1 MVKQFVKKLQ
11 RTFLLAF
18 KGLFFVALFAAFFGL
33 FGLTERELWRASRTA
48 AISMSTFAVA
58 GICFIKIYGG
68 FAIGIKKSREIVY
81 SVLIATVIT
90 DLITYFQF
98 AIMLYN
104 YEKRAPFIEDLFTFL
119 GVVILQTIIINL
131 ATYLGNFLYFQVN
144 PPESVAV
151 IYGGKE
157 GLVSFVSKINKYK
170 KQYDIHTLCSVTDE
184 NIKQTIRDHQTI
196 FMYALKEADKARL
209 LEYCYKHNK
218 NVCFTPE
225 LADIIVKHSHHVLV
239 DDVTVLSSRVTGLT
253 FEQSVLKRA
262 LDILV
267 SVVALIVSSPIMLI
281 EALAI
286 KLEDGGPVFFKQP
299 RVTKDGAIFQV
310 LKFRTMIVDAD
321 KNKKRLAS
329 QDDDRIT
336 KVGRIVR
343 KLRID
348 ELPQFIN
355 ILKGEMSVVGPRPEQ
370 AEITEKYV
378 EVLPE
383 FRYRLKVKAG
393 LTGLAQILGKYNT
406 TPKDKLILD
415 LIYIEQYSIWVDLKL
430 MLQTVKVLF
439 KSDSTEGVIG
449 ELPIDLEKHREEL
462 FGPEDPS
469 KEENQE

>member
-1 MVKQFVKKLQ
+1 M
-11 RTFLLAF
+11 
-18 KGLFFVALFAAFFGL
+18 
-33 FGLTERELWRASRTA
+33 
-48 AISMSTFAVA
+48 
-58 GICFIKIYGG
+58 
-68 FAIGIKKSREIVY
+68 
-81 SVLIATVIT
+81 
-90 DLITYFQF
+90 
-98 AIMLYN
+98 
-104 YEKRAPFIEDLFTFL
+104 
-119 GVVILQTIIINL
+119 
-131 ATYLGNFLYFQVN
+131 
-144 PPESVAV
+144 
-151 IYGGKE
+151 
-157 GLVSFVSKINKYK
+157 
-170 KQYDIHTLCSVTDE
+170 
-184 NIKQTIRDHQTI
+184 
-196 FMYALKEADKARL
+196 
-209 LEYCYKHNK
+209 
-218 NVCFTPE
+218 
-225 LADIIVKHSHHVLV
+225 
-239 DDVTVLSSRVTGLT
+239 TVLSSRVTGLT